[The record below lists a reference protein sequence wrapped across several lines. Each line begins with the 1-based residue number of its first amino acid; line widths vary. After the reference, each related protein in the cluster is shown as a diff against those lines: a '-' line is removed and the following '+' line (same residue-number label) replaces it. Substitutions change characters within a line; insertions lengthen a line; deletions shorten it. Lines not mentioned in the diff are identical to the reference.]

1 MYYKLLKNNISKL
14 NPTITSNFLNDKGIN
29 VNMDEAILLTNLAKE
44 NWETLFNKKYDD
56 VFKII
61 KENISEVNYQKLL
74 ALYLEM
80 INHYLSDTGYFFF

>member
-44 NWETLFNKKYDD
+44 NWETLFNKKYERMEDARRSA
-56 VFKII
+56 KSRSI
-61 KENISEVNYQKLL
+61 L
-74 ALYLEM
+74 
-80 INHYLSDTGYFFF
+80 

>member
-44 NWETLFNKKYDD
+44 NWETLFNKK
-56 VFKII
+56 
-61 KENISEVNYQKLL
+61 
-74 ALYLEM
+74 
-80 INHYLSDTGYFFF
+80 

>member
-1 MYYKLLKNNISKL
+1 MLFRSYYKLLKNNISKL

-61 KENISEVNYQKLL
+61 KENISEVKYEKLL

-80 INHYLSDTGYFFF
+80 INQYL

>member
-61 KENISEVNYQKLL
+61 QENISEVKYEKLL

-80 INHYLSDTGYFFF
+80 INQYLRDTGYFFF

>member
-14 NPTITSNFLNDKGIN
+14 NPTITSDFLNDKGIN

-44 NWETLFNKKYDD
+44 NWETLFNKNYDD

-61 KENISEVNYQKLL
+61 KENISEVKYEKLL

-80 INHYLSDTGYFFF
+80 INQYLWDTGYFFF

>member
-61 KENISEVNYQKLL
+61 KENISEEKYENLL
-74 ALYLEM
+74 ALFLEM
-80 INHYLSDTGYFFF
+80 INQYLWDTGYFFF

>member
-44 NWETLFNKKYDD
+44 NWDL
-56 VFKII
+56 I
-61 KENISEVNYQKLL
+61 KNMMMFLKLL
-74 ALYLEM
+74 RK
-80 INHYLSDTGYFFF
+80 TFQK

>member
-1 MYYKLLKNNISKL
+1 
-14 NPTITSNFLNDKGIN
+14 
-29 VNMDEAILLTNLAKE
+29 MDEAILLTNLAKE

-61 KENISEVNYQKLL
+61 KENISEVKYEKLL

-80 INHYLSDTGYFFF
+80 INQYL

>member
-61 KENISEVNYQKLL
+61 KENISEVKYEKLL
-74 ALYLEM
+74 AFILRNDKPVSMRYWL
-80 INHYLSDTGYFFF
+80 FFF

>member
-61 KENISEVNYQKLL
+61 KENISEVNYEKLL

-80 INHYLSDTGYFFF
+80 INQYL